1 MDTKDLLYDW
11 IESKRRSLIDDVIKW
26 ANINTFSENV
36 QGLNTLHHLVADRVA
51 SFADRVDR
59 IEVSSIERIDP
70 RGLKNNVP
78 IAPCLYA
85 EVRPTAPIQLFFGG
99 HLDTVFMP
107 ESGFISASL
116 KNDGTIHGPGVA
128 DMKGGIA
135 VMLTALDAFE
145 KSDAAKNVGVRIL
158 INTDEEIG
166 SPASTPLLLEK
177 AKGCDF
183 AFLFEPTFCDGSFVS
198 SRKGSAN
205 LAITIR
211 GKSAHAGRDFYKGKS
226 AIATLSKI
234 LSSFSPLNDP
244 ARETTVNIGYIYG
257 GGAVNVVP
265 ELAMCRLN
273 IRAENEEK
281 IEKAKRAIE
290 QIVKEQSAAD
300 QVKGQVVLENL
311 RPPKKFDR
319 ATENLFQ
326 LLKETAR
333 ELNQEFTWRPSGG
346 VCDGNTIASLGI
358 PTADTCGV
366 IGGGIHSHQEYLIAD
381 SLGDKAHWMALALTK
396 IAKGQL

>member
-1 MDTKDLLYDW
+1 MDTKDHLYDW
-11 IESKRRSLIDDVIKW
+11 IESRRRSLIDDVIKW

-36 QGLNTLHHLVADRVA
+36 NGLKTLFPLVADQMA
-51 SFADRVDR
+51 LLTDRVEI
-59 IEVSSIERIDP
+59 IEVPSIERIDP

-78 IAPCLYA
+78 IAPCLFA
-85 EVRPTAPIQLFFGG
+85 ELRPTAPVQLFFGG

-107 ESGFISASL
+107 ESEFISASL
-116 KNDGTIHGPGVA
+116 RNDGTIHGPGVA

-135 VMLTALDAFE
+135 VMLTALHAFE

-158 INTDEEIG
+158 INSDEEIG

-183 AFLFEPTFCDGSFVS
+183 AFLFEPTFHDGSLVS
-198 SRKGSAN
+198 SRKGSTN

-234 LSSFSPLNDP
+234 LTSLSPLNDP
-244 ARETTVNIGYIYG
+244 AKETTVNIGYTYG

-273 IRAENEEK
+273 IRAENEKKMKEA
-281 IEKAKRAIE
+281 EKAIE
-290 QIVKEQSAAD
+290 RIVREQAAAD
-300 QVKGQVVLENL
+300 HVRGQVVLENH
-311 RPPKKFDR
+311 RPPKKFDKV
-319 ATENLFQ
+319 TEKLFY

-333 ELNQEFTWRPSGG
+333 ELNQDFDWHPSGG
-346 VCDGNTIASLGI
+346 VCDGNTVASLGI

-366 IGGGIHSHQEYLIAD
+366 IGGEIHSHQEYLLVD
-381 SLGDKAHWMALALTK
+381 SLVDKAHWMARVLTK